1 MLPRGFNS
9 EEPKDTSTQP
19 VEDYVED
26 LEDLPEEPPVTIRP
40 TRRVT
45 KRPKRP
51 KPTPTTLREVT
62 ITPQEDPINEENVDY
77 DNNLQSFAVEPVIQH
92 QEQSAFDSTFRTSA
106 SSSSL
111 FFQPSAI
118 VSPNSLNTGIVRPPP
133 GFSSSSQPSSGTC
146 QYICQLSGGCS
157 VRIQTTG
164 FINFVS

>member
-1 MLPRGFNS
+1 M
-9 EEPKDTSTQP
+9 
-19 VEDYVED
+19 
-26 LEDLPEEPPVTIRP
+26 TIRT
-40 TRRVT
+40 TRRTT
-45 KRPKRP
+45 KRPKGP
-51 KPTPTTLREVT
+51 KPTHRTVT
-62 ITPQEDPINEENVDY
+62 ITPQEDPINEESVDY

-111 FFQPSAI
+111 FFQPSAF

-146 QYICQLSGGCS
+146 HYICQLSGGCS

-164 FINFVS
+164 FINFVSKFHVNYSKKLEYFITYIFVLYKTHKLFRTVVLKFG